1 VTKNRFVQASKRT
14 GNSASKKIATDSAR
28 NQQQQQQQQ
37 QLCGNSKHEQR
48 TKSLHEHQL
57 QQQQQVQQ
65 APIEGSR
72 SQTSERSNIVSGAS
86 FVSLGGEESPMELEG
101 SSQSTY

>member
-28 NQQQQQQQQ
+28 TQQQQQQ

-48 TKSLHEHQL
+48 TKSLREHQL
-57 QQQQQVQQ
+57 QQQAQQQVQ

-86 FVSLGGEESPMELEG
+86 FVSVGEDSPMELEN